1 MLFKL
6 SAKAFSISVRCIC
19 KQTWNMEKHIA
30 FGTKIIPVLELDD
43 FEQLNLDQNTQQEQS
58 PAETKAYVKTTQAYQ
73 CFWFMG
79 NISRVF
85 GGFWDKGQC
94 LVPIQINVTKISIS
108 LKITSGWLLYHSG
121 GKEGRHCKHPI
132 ELYSAVLLEAYPTL
146 TARATWLWYKLQTY
160 KSCVFCV

>member
-6 SAKAFSISVRCIC
+6 SAKPFSVSVRCIC

-73 CFWFMG
+73 CFWFYGKYKPSFWRFSGERAMFSA
-79 NISRVF
+79 NSNKCDQNFYFSKNHIRVAPVS
-85 GGFWDKGQC
+85 FWGKRGQA
-94 LVPIQINVTKISIS
+94 LQAS
-108 LKITSGWLLYHSG
+108 H
-121 GKEGRHCKHPI
+121 R
-132 ELYSAVLLEAYPTL
+132 AVFSCAPRGLFYTDSKTDL
-146 TARATWLWYKLQTY
+146 TMI
-160 KSCVFCV
+160 